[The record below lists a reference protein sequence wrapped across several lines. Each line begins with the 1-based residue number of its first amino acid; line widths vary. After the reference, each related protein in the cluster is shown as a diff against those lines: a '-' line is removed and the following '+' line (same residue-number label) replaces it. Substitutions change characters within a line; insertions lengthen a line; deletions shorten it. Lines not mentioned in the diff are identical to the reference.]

1 MGEVGPRPLGV
12 QFDFGGI
19 QVGIHEQTSSK
30 ESVQGYTGSLRSRTK
45 VGSGGRDRGAFEER
59 GHPSGER
66 AGEQASFPLV
76 LLSDTKEAGQV
87 ETDLKPKAIQQE
99 LLKTAQVQNGDS
111 GVHPPVPCLRNVG
124 DIAGYSGRLSSHPNA
139 PGVHE
144 VPGFPL
150 PEGGLRLHLS
160 TIRPVH
166 SSSSLHQSFKDSC
179 GLLEKEGDSSLRLSR
194 RLAHSERLRG
204 SITTGHK
211 RSGFPPRRPR
221 LGNQRREV
229 LPSAFSEDHLPRGGH
244 RLGLRQSFPFRQKGS
259 GPELSSRF
267 FPTTRILSGSCLVT
281 TPRDDGEPHRDSST
295 MQTPHASG
303 PISCPSSLP
312 PVFGRLVR
320 PDPSRPFGLA
330 SPQMVDKS
338 TQSASGEIAPGPEGP
353 DIDNNRR
360 FSNGLGSDSRSGHS
374 CWDLDPFR
382 GHAAHKQSGAR
393 GYCQSGLPLVSSLG
407 ESCRHRLL
415 GQHDCSSLYQP
426 ARRNEVASAL
436 QAYGESPPEMLG
448 LEHHLDRIV
457 PGGKGQ
463 CDGGCPFQRK
473 VQQWGLDHQ
482 SGLGEAPFSDL
493 RVPERGPVC
502 RRGQLSSPDLLLQTV
517 SPPSL
522 EDRRVLLP
530 LGQPLPVRLPS
541 MEPGPKG
548 SDEVPVFIECGDDPS
563 SSLLAESSLVS
574 VAATAPVGPSAET
587 PLQPIPTNSA
597 EGSSMVQGH
606 RKSSSFSMEVIRER
620 LRQAGISE
628 EASSVA
634 CGSRRE
640 STIRTYDSR
649 LDRFT
654 AWAADNSCDPV
665 EATVV
670 QVVNFLTT
678 IFREGKQTG
687 TVRNY
692 RSAIAAIHRGFD
704 DGSTVGN
711 NQIIAQ
717 LLRGMFQQRPRVKR
731 LPPSWSINEVL
742 FALSAPPYEP
752 IQNATLELLT
762 FKTLFLI
769 AAASARRR
777 GCLHSLT
784 TKPGFIR
791 FDPTGVRLLPDPLFL
806 AKNQSM
812 SFSPGEIFLP
822 SLKGA
827 SSIAEDRFCCP
838 VRALKWYLEK
848 TKAVRTSE
856 RLFIIPRSPY
866 TPAAK
871 DTISKW
877 ISNLIKPFATKDE
890 VVRAHDI
897 RGHST
902 SKAWFSR
909 VPLEDI
915 MRAAAWQ
922 TPSSFVS
929 HYLTD
934 TVSSEGAF
942 ARSVLR
948 VPVREAPVR
957 PPQ

>member
-1 MGEVGPRPLGV
+1 MTNLISEGYRLE
-12 QFDFGGI
+12 F
-19 QVGIHEQTSSK
+19 TSK
-30 ESVQGYTGSLRSRTK
+30 
-45 VGSGGRDRGAFEER
+45 
-59 GHPSGER
+59 
-66 AGEQASFPLV
+66 
-76 LLSDTKEAGQV
+76 
-87 ETDLKPKAIQQE
+87 
-99 LLKTAQVQNGDS
+99 
-111 GVHPPVPCLRNVG
+111 PPVRNLFKDTPVPTDPAQRRVPILRNVG
-124 DIAGYSGRLSSHPNA
+124 DIAGHSGRLSPHPNA
-139 PGVHE
+139 PGVHK

-166 SSSSLHQSFKDSC
+166 SSSGLHQSFEDSC
-179 GLLEKEGDSSLRLSR
+179 GLLEKEGDSRLRLSR
-194 RLAHSERLRG
+194 RLAHSKRLRG
-204 SITTGHK
+204 DITMGHK
-211 RSGFPPRRPR
+211 RSGFPPRRHR
-221 LGNQRREV
+221 LVNQRREV
-229 LPSAFSEDHLPRGGH
+229 LPIAFSDNCLSRGGH
-244 RLGLRQSFPFRQKGS
+244 RLDLRQSFPIKQRNS
-259 GPELSSRF
+259 GPELPSRL
-267 FPTTRILSGSCLVT
+267 FPTTRIVSSSCLVT
-281 TPRDDGEPHRDSST
+281 TTRNDGEPHGDSSA
-295 MQTPHASG
+295 MQTPDASG

-312 PVFGRLVR
+312 PVFRGLGH
-320 PDPSRPFGLA
+320 SRW
-330 SPQMVDKS
+330 
-338 TQSASGEIAPGPEGP
+338 
-353 DIDNNRR
+353 N

-407 ESCRHRLL
+407 ESYRHRLL
-415 GQHDCSSLYQP
+415 RQHDCSSLYQP

-473 VQQWGLDHQ
+473 VQQWGLDHR

-493 RVPERGPVC
+493 WVPERGPVC

-530 LGQPLPVRLPS
+530 LGQPLPVRIPS

-548 SDEVPVFIECGDDPS
+548 SDEVPVFIECGDNPS
-563 SSLLAESSLVS
+563 SSLLAESTLVS

-597 EGSSMVQGH
+597 EGSGMVQGH

-620 LRQAGISE
+620 LHQAGISE

-640 STIRTYDSR
+640 STIRAHDSR

-692 RSAIAAIHRGFD
+692 RSAIAAIHKGFD

-742 FALSAPPYEP
+742 FASSAPPYEP

-769 AAASARRR
+769 AAASARRG

-871 DTISKW
+871 DTFSKW

-915 MRAAAWQ
+915 MRAAAWL